1 MPGRK
6 KRSIQTTLQL
16 VFFIL
21 IATIFLAYISY
32 FIVSQSRKIKT
43 MAFDSVRQDTETSAA
58 FMDEEI
64 KNVNTVMQNVAYS
77 NLVTEHF
84 LKYLNKPVSDG
95 NGNYSGMQNI
105 KVLTD
110 ILTAIIGPSNN
121 VDQIYLYSLDKGCF
135 GVGLDNSNSE
145 NISVKDKDWYKSLI
159 NSSNNNLVFCDKDS
173 RLKKYFTYEEGSNFI
188 TVCSVFQSTHY
199 KSQGVIEVKRSI
211 SSLTSKLRKID
222 TNSYNEKIYIF
233 DQTGKNIYSSSG
245 DDRGNEYLSTLN
257 SENIENEDITH
268 HITYQKGT
276 HLFEYTSSY
285 SGFTT
290 IVAIDN
296 HDLYKPIWDF
306 VKMNLLIFV
315 AFVILILFLS
325 YIVSRIITTP
335 VMKMYTNI
343 TALHTDEDNI
353 LDESLEEINTNIE
366 ELDTLYSAVV
376 KMHERTK
383 ESMKKEI
390 ILNNQNLQSQILAL
404 QSQMNPHFLYNSLAT
419 ISAMADEG
427 MDVEVA
433 EMCQTISRILR
444 YISSD
449 KEPLVTIRDDMS
461 HAKDYLECMKMRY
474 GDDLI
479 YDINIPEEMLDIKIP
494 KLCLQLIVEN
504 SIKYATKSVRAPW
517 TINVT
522 GHMNEKQWEISVK
535 DNGKGFSTEDLNELN
550 EKIAYI
556 NETDTLP
563 NLEINGMGLMN
574 IYIRFKTLY
583 HEKHIFRIS
592 NNATGG
598 ALVTIGGELNKDVT
612 TDNEPITNEFGQ

>member
-105 KVLTD
+105 KALTD

-121 VDQIYLYSLDKGCF
+121 VDQIYLYALDKGCF
-135 GVGLDNSNSE
+135 GVGLDNSKSE
-145 NISVKDKDWYKSLI
+145 YISVKDKDWYESLI

-188 TVCSVFQSTHY
+188 TVCSVFHSSRY

-427 MDVEVA
+427 MDAEVA

-612 TDNEPITNEFGQ
+612 TDNEPITNESGQ

>member
-135 GVGLDNSNSE
+135 GVGLDNSKSE
-145 NISVKDKDWYKSLI
+145 YISVKDKDWYESLI

-188 TVCSVFQSTHY
+188 TVCSVFHSSRY

-427 MDVEVA
+427 MDEEVA

-556 NETDTLP
+556 NETNTLP

-612 TDNEPITNEFGQ
+612 TDNEPITNESGQ